1 MFVKTDELAATARE
15 RSIAMIYAFS
25 RSKTIT
31 EITEYEA
38 NPENHQVACLRH
50 TERNSPSMSR
60 GIATL
65 ILGLAEKGHPNRQ
78 RNIFKRLKSAMTKC
92 ASHDT
97 FILIAAAITH
107 YLSASW
113 TWTLYPSSLAIC
125 EYAFST
131 ICLACLSASCR
142 SLLQIS
148 GFPGIVRFFDLVII
162 VIHFECPVG
171 IHRQRHPPPKIF
183 LIK

>member
-1 MFVKTDELAATARE
+1 LFVKTDELAAAARE
-15 RSIAMIYAFS
+15 RSVAMIYAFS

-31 EITEYEA
+31 EIAEYEA

-78 RNIFKRLKSAMTKC
+78 RNIFKGLKSAMTKC

-113 TWTLYPSSLAIC
+113 T
-125 EYAFST
+125 
-131 ICLACLSASCR
+131 
-142 SLLQIS
+142 
-148 GFPGIVRFFDLVII
+148 
-162 VIHFECPVG
+162 
-171 IHRQRHPPPKIF
+171 
-183 LIK
+183 